1 MRHAHQFILILS
13 QSTNSIYF
21 LGTSTLTR
29 ADAVLQILI
38 EDMNRMVE
46 SFSISYMAS
55 LNKKNSSAV
64 SQQELKGV
72 QDNWQSKNH
81 RGHGHYS
88 KKPTDDT
95 IDHLTQSSAYLTTSI
110 VNQNVLIPSL
120 PIAHWLNVCIGVL
133 LSIQYVRECR
143 LSLATT
149 SLPLV
154 DQILTFLDKW
164 ISCNR
169 RIKPPKKTNDE
180 QKKLLNTTF
189 TLPKNVPTDEIEQ
202 TNFILQNILIPV
214 IDHSIA
220 ALKTY
225 HCPSCKSTIMSHVNL
240 NHITINVTDNHLHLE
255 RQLKYFFNGVTM
267 TDHKCLKC
275 ASIMSLNIKLLE
287 CKSTFV
293 FDCLS
298 VFKHA

>member
-88 KKPTDDT
+88 KK
-95 IDHLTQSSAYLTTSI
+95 
-110 VNQNVLIPSL
+110 
-120 PIAHWLNVCIGVL
+120 
-133 LSIQYVRECR
+133 
-143 LSLATT
+143 
-149 SLPLV
+149 
-154 DQILTFLDKW
+154 
-164 ISCNR
+164 
-169 RIKPPKKTNDE
+169 TN
-180 QKKLLNTTF
+180 
-189 TLPKNVPTDEIEQ
+189 
-202 TNFILQNILIPV
+202 
-214 IDHSIA
+214 
-220 ALKTY
+220 
-225 HCPSCKSTIMSHVNL
+225 
-240 NHITINVTDNHLHLE
+240 
-255 RQLKYFFNGVTM
+255 G
-267 TDHKCLKC
+267 
-275 ASIMSLNIKLLE
+275 
-287 CKSTFV
+287 
-293 FDCLS
+293 
-298 VFKHA
+298 